1 MSDRWRKVILFGLLL
16 ILLLTGC
23 WPSGRARVFE
33 HEAFT
38 FEIPAGWK
46 TKGEVWGQ
54 SASTGGEYKGLG
66 VREIVTI
73 QYPARRRRGEAFFT
87 VASSPLAEGE
97 NLESRF
103 ARAYE
108 GAVPEIVDAVQRP
121 FERGELSGYEITYR
135 RPWGEPWW
143 QFRDIWLEKEGVV
156 YVLSFRAS
164 PYAFEEYSETFQGI
178 LESFRFRD

>member
-1 MSDRWRKVILFGLLL
+1 MRIGRPILWGLLT

-23 WPSGRARVFE
+23 RPSGRARVFE

-46 TKGEVWGQ
+46 T
-54 SASTGGEYKGLG
+54 SASSGGEYKGLG
-66 VREIVTI
+66 VQEIVTI
-73 QYPARRRRGEAFFT
+73 QYPARRGKAFFT

-97 NLESRF
+97 SLESRF

-143 QFRDIWLEKEGVV
+143 QFRDIWLEKGGVV
-156 YVLSFRAS
+156 YVLSFRTS
-164 PYAFEEYSETFQGI
+164 PYAFEEYSETFQQI